1 MTRWSSEASYR
12 RVAKTV
18 NERRVVP
25 CYNAPMLTE
34 SSSEPSP
41 YRVTL
46 FFGPEQVEGH
56 ASASACVFN
65 VKKRSWKGGI
75 QVAVEVT
82 ESQIDSARADTDFPQ
97 WMADALVEIPQG
109 DRASMIE
116 RAQDLFVQALCWC
129 KLELLLQ
136 AGITQENQR
145 LVFDIWRTELREAVL
160 QRSGF
165 IRSYVANELD
175 LTPRDWGRPA

>member
-1 MTRWSSEASYR
+1 MLQW
-12 RVAKTV
+12 
-18 NERRVVP
+18 
-25 CYNAPMLTE
+25 PMFTE

-46 FFGPEQVEGH
+46 FFGPEQVEGTG
-56 ASASACVFN
+56 STSACVFN

-75 QVAVEVT
+75 QVAVEIT
-82 ESQIDSARADTDFPQ
+82 ESQIDSARAGTEFPQ
-97 WMADALVEIPQG
+97 WIADALVEIPPD
-109 DRASMIE
+109 DRAALIE
-116 RAQDLFVQALCWC
+116 RAQDLFVQAVCWC

-145 LVFDIWRTELREAVL
+145 LASDMWRTQVMEAVL
-160 QRSGF
+160 QRADF

-175 LTPRDWGRPA
+175 LTRKDPGRSA